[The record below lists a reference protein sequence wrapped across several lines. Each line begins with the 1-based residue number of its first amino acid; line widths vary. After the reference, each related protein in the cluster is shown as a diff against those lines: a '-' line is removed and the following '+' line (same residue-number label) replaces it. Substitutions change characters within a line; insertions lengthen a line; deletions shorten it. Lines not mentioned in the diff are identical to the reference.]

1 MSSCTRPAS
10 PGKHTATLI
19 FLHGLGDTGAGW
31 LQILSEICPSH
42 IKIICP
48 NAPTAPVSLNF
59 GMAMPS
65 WFDIKSLSFDADED
79 EKGIVASSDRLKG
92 IMAEEVA
99 AGIPID
105 RIVVGGFSQGGAVA
119 LHAFLSYTEKMGG
132 CVGMSTFLPLHAK
145 FQETVTP
152 ANKDTKLFLAHG
164 NADNVV
170 RFNFGEMT
178 RDLMKMYYTN
188 VSWNKYSGLGHSSSP
203 AEMKDLKKYL
213 DSVIGK
219 TS

>member
-1 MSSCTRPAS
+1 MSHATKDAS
-10 PGKHTATLI
+10 PGKHSATLI
-19 FLHGLGDTGAGW
+19 FLHGLGDTGDGW
-31 LQILSEICPSH
+31 LQMLSEICPSH

-48 NAPTAPVSLNF
+48 HAPVAPVSLNF
-59 GMAMPS
+59 GMQMPS

-79 EKGIVASSDRLKG
+79 EKGIIASSDRLKG

-99 AGIPID
+99 AGIPIE

-119 LHAFLSYTEKMGG
+119 LHTFLSYAEKMGG
-132 CVGMSTFLPLHAK
+132 CIGLSTFLPLHAK
-145 FQETVTP
+145 LNETMTA
-152 ANKDTKLFLAHG
+152 ANKDTKCFLAHG

-178 RDLMKMYYTN
+178 RDLMKMHYRN
-188 VSWNKYSGLGHSSSP
+188 ISWKEYNGLGHSSSP
-203 AEMKDLKKYL
+203 AEMKDLKKFL